1 MIFKDLASMV
11 HDQGEII
18 GKHYS
23 MSLVYIHNLISKLVI
38 FNQDKLFQRPTDP
51 WESLFLDNGMDVPII
66 IRVITGCLSRDLEI
80 LIIPNWTNYLDSI
93 ETNIENAV
101 VDIQQGN
108 TQLRQARDHQ
118 VKYPPP
124 PRDRLATDYDID
136 RHRNNNDFRDL
147 RVKRNSWLPEYVLYS
162 S

>member
-1 MIFKDLASMV
+1 M
-11 HDQGEII
+11 
-18 GKHYS
+18 
-23 MSLVYIHNLISKLVI
+23 I
-38 FNQDKLFQRPTDP
+38 FNQDKLFQRPADP

-66 IRVITGCLSRDLEI
+66 IRGITGCPSRDLEI

-118 VKYPPP
+118 VKYSSHHVTVSL
-124 PRDRLATDYDID
+124 RIMTSADIEITMI
-136 RHRNNNDFRDL
+136 
-147 RVKRNSWLPEYVLYS
+147 SEICA
-162 S
+162 

>member
-1 MIFKDLASMV
+1 MV

-23 MSLVYIHNLISKLVI
+23 MSLVYTSTILFLNWWF
-38 FNQDKLFQRPTDP
+38 FNKNKLFQRLFDP

-118 VKYPPP
+118 VKK
-124 PRDRLATDYDID
+124 L
-136 RHRNNNDFRDL
+136 H
-147 RVKRNSWLPEYVLYS
+147 KS
-162 S
+162 

>member
-1 MIFKDLASMV
+1 
-11 HDQGEII
+11 
-18 GKHYS
+18 
-23 MSLVYIHNLISKLVI
+23 
-38 FNQDKLFQRPTDP
+38 
-51 WESLFLDNGMDVPII
+51 MDVPII

-118 VKYPPP
+118 VKTSTRVGLEGLPIPDP
-124 PRDRLATDYDID
+124 IAWPSRSDI
-136 RHRNNNDFRDL
+136 RKNNIL
-147 RVKRNSWLPEYVLYS
+147 ISEICA
-162 S
+162 

>member
-1 MIFKDLASMV
+1 MV

-23 MSLVYIHNLISKLVI
+23 MSLAYTSTILFRNWWF
-38 FNQDKLFQRPTDP
+38 FNQDKLFQRPIDP

-118 VKYPPP
+118 VKY
-124 PRDRLATDYDID
+124 
-136 RHRNNNDFRDL
+136 
-147 RVKRNSWLPEYVLYS
+147 S
-162 S
+162 SYFVTWPSRYGLWHLQT

>member
-1 MIFKDLASMV
+1 MV

-23 MSLVYIHNLISKLVI
+23 MSLAYTSTILFLNWWF
-38 FNQDKLFQRPTDP
+38 FNQNKLFQRPIDP

-118 VKYPPP
+118 VKNLYKSWASRSAGLGP
-124 PRDRLATDYDID
+124 
-136 RHRNNNDFRDL
+136 N
-147 RVKRNSWLPEYVLYS
+147 RVIVSLWHP
-162 S
+162 

>member
-1 MIFKDLASMV
+1 MV

-23 MSLVYIHNLISKLVI
+23 MSLVYTILYLNWWF
-38 FNQDKLFQRPTDP
+38 FNQDKLFQRPIDP

-118 VKYPPP
+118 VKNLHKSWARRSADPGP
-124 PRDRLATDYDID
+124 
-136 RHRNNNDFRDL
+136 N
-147 RVKRNSWLPEYVLYS
+147 RVTVSLWHP
-162 S
+162 

>member
-1 MIFKDLASMV
+1 MV

-23 MSLVYIHNLISKLVI
+23 MSLVYTSTILFLNWWF
-38 FNQDKLFQRPTDP
+38 FNQDKLFQRPIDP

-118 VKYPPP
+118 VKNLHKSWAREGLPIKDPIAWP
-124 PRDRLATDYDID
+124 SRSDI
-136 RHRNNNDFRDL
+136 RKNNIL
-147 RVKRNSWLPEYVLYS
+147 ISEICA
-162 S
+162 

>member
-1 MIFKDLASMV
+1 MLIYVRALRRV
-11 HDQGEII
+11 LTL
-18 GKHYS
+18 
-23 MSLVYIHNLISKLVI
+23 SLVYIHNLKTKLVT
-38 FNQDKLFQRPTDP
+38 FNQDKLFQRQTDP

-118 VKYPPP
+118 VRYP
-124 PRDRLATDYDID
+124 
-136 RHRNNNDFRDL
+136 
-147 RVKRNSWLPEYVLYS
+147 LPLSTWPSRYGLWHPWT
-162 S
+162 

>member
-1 MIFKDLASMV
+1 MV

-23 MSLVYIHNLISKLVI
+23 MSLVYTSTILFLNWWF
-38 FNQDKLFQRPTDP
+38 FNQDKLFQRPIDP
-51 WESLFLDNGMDVPII
+51 WESLFLDNGMNVPII

-118 VKYPPP
+118 VKYP
-124 PRDRLATDYDID
+124 
-136 RHRNNNDFRDL
+136 
-147 RVKRNSWLPEYVLYS
+147 LPLSTWPSRYGLWHPWT
-162 S
+162 

>member
-1 MIFKDLASMV
+1 M
-11 HDQGEII
+11 
-18 GKHYS
+18 
-23 MSLVYIHNLISKLVI
+23 
-38 FNQDKLFQRPTDP
+38 
-51 WESLFLDNGMDVPII
+51 
-66 IRVITGCLSRDLEI
+66 
-80 LIIPNWTNYLDSI
+80 
-93 ETNIENAV
+93 

-147 RVKRNSWLPEYVLYS
+147 RVKRNS
-162 S
+162 